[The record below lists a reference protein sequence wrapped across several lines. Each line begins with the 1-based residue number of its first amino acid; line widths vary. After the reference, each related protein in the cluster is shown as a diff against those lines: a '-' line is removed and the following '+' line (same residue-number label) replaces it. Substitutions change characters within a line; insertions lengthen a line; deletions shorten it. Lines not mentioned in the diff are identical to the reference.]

1 MTENFVEIVKKIKMQ
16 DWEGYIFFYE
26 VERSLLNLMNREE
39 HVLYFIF
46 IKFNETTL
54 IYDPKN
60 NFQSMIKK
68 MINPNPP
75 ANYFQILFSF

>member
-1 MTENFVEIVKKIKMQ
+1 MTENFVEIIKTIKMQ
-16 DWEGYIFFYE
+16 DWEIYIFFYE
-26 VERSLLNLMNREE
+26 VELSLLNLMNREE

-68 MINPNPP
+68 MINPNAL